1 MNCKRMCVVAVALAA
16 WLSAAPAAQ
25 AQPSVMDYR
34 WSFDVG
40 LGWDNS
46 ISGNINSGAIGTL
59 NEQVTVILPN
69 SYEKVY
75 GTGFHLRF
83 GGGYLVDEVTE
94 VRAVFTYQS
103 LNADLTPMGDY
114 GVSKLYGQ
122 YDPYRS
128 FGLDVGLRRYFDA
141 SPNVRPYIEGTGGLG
156 FITEI
161 DVVLAA
167 PSSNLTERA
176 TDFYDRTAAVSFG
189 GNAGVLWQVS
199 ERVGM
204 YGQIG
209 LKWMSGLSAIDDLAG
224 TGLESINDDSSRWTM
239 PVVVGMRVRF

>member
-1 MNCKRMCVVAVALAA
+1 MNCKRVFVVAAA
-16 WLSAAPAAQ
+16 FAAAMSVAPAAE

-59 NEQVTVILPN
+59 NDQVAVVLPN
-69 SYEKVY
+69 SYTDVY

-83 GGGYLVDEVTE
+83 GGGYLIDEVSE

-103 LNADLTPMGDY
+103 LNADLTPMGDF
-114 GVSKLYGQ
+114 GLSKLYGQ

-128 FGLDVGLRRYFDA
+128 FGLDVGFRRYFDV
-141 SPNVRPYIEGTGGLG
+141 SPNVRPYIEATGGLG

-167 PSSNLTERA
+167 PTSNLTERA

-199 ERVGM
+199 NYVGL
-204 YGQIG
+204 YGQLG

-224 TGLESINDDSSRWTM
+224 TGLEGINDDSSRWTL

>member
-1 MNCKRMCVVAVALAA
+1 MNCKRVYMIVAALAVWA
-16 WLSAAPAAQ
+16 SVAPAAH

-59 NEQVTVILPN
+59 NDQVTVVLPN

-128 FGLDVGLRRYFDA
+128 FGLDVGFRRYFDS

>member
-1 MNCKRMCVVAVALAA
+1 MNVKRVFVVAAALAA
-16 WLSAAPAAQ
+16 VLSAAPAAQ
-25 AQPSVMDYR
+25 AQPSVLDYR

-46 ISGNINSGAIGTL
+46 LSGNINSGAIGKL
-59 NEQVTVILPN
+59 NDQVSVVLPN

-83 GGGYLVDEVTE
+83 GGGYLVDEVSE

-103 LNADLTPMGDY
+103 LNADLTPMGDF
-114 GVSKLYGQ
+114 GLSRLYGQ

-128 FGLDVGLRRYFDA
+128 FGLDVGFRRYFDA
-141 SPNVRPYIEGTGGLG
+141 SPNVRPYIEATGGLG

-167 PSSNLTERA
+167 PSANLTERA

-199 ERVGM
+199 SHVGA
-204 YGQIG
+204 YGQVG
-209 LKWMSGLSAIDDLAG
+209 LKWMSGLSAIDDLAA
-224 TGLESINDDSSRWTM
+224 TGLETINDDSSRWTI

>member
-1 MNCKRMCVVAVALAA
+1 VAIHENVFLFRLERAEFGDNVSVHPMC
-16 WLSAAPAAQ
+16 
-25 AQPSVMDYR
+25 
-34 WSFDVG
+34 
-40 LGWDNS
+40 
-46 ISGNINSGAIGTL
+46 
-59 NEQVTVILPN
+59 
-69 SYEKVY
+69 
-75 GTGFHLRF
+75 
-83 GGGYLVDEVTE
+83 YLE
-94 VRAVFTYQS
+94 A
-103 LNADLTPMGDY
+103 
-114 GVSKLYGQ
+114 
-122 YDPYRS
+122 
-128 FGLDVGLRRYFDA
+128 
-141 SPNVRPYIEGTGGLG
+141 TGGLG

-199 ERVGM
+199 SHVGA

-224 TGLESINDDSSRWTM
+224 TGLETINDDSSRWTI